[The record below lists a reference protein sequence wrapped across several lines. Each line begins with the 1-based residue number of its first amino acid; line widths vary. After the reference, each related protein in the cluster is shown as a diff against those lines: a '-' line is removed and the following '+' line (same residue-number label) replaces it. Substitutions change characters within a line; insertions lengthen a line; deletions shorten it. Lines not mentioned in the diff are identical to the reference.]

1 MCLSENSFRMC
12 RPCLKEKGSRICRPA
27 VLPMPMIY
35 PSLRAAAFSAAV
47 FILSSAGVWAGYFS
61 RVVIDPGH
69 GGDDRGGRS
78 GKVYEKH
85 LALDTAMRLEH
96 YLREKGYQVTMTRKS
111 DTFISLAKRAA
122 IGNRFKGAI
131 FVSLHYNYTWRR
143 SVSGPVSYTHLTLP
157 TIE

>member
-1 MCLSENSFRMC
+1 MPIPHPSFRA
-12 RPCLKEKGSRICRPA
+12 I
-27 VLPMPMIY
+27 
-35 PSLRAAAFSAAV
+35 AFSAL
-47 FILSSAGVWAGYFS
+47 ILLVSSSGVWAGYFS
-61 RVVIDPGH
+61 RIVIDPGH

-96 YLREKGYQVTMTRKS
+96 YLLAKGYQVTMTRKS

-143 SVSGPVSYTHLTLP
+143 SV
-157 TIE
+157 